1 MGGQESQARFLGNS
15 AAAGLCAAVSSG
27 TPGRALRKIR
37 AWHISQDLIQE
48 SLWSHPSPL
57 DSHFSDSWE
66 VVAQKTLQGSRTVRL
81 PSTLPTR
88 WDCWNEFV
96 LHACLRSPWRAQAQA
111 PYCTRHVGSQC

>member
-66 VVAQKTLQGSRTVRL
+66 VVAQKTLQGGRTVRL
-81 PSTLPTR
+81 PSTLPTKVGLLER
-88 WDCWNEFV
+88 ICITCV
-96 LHACLRSPWRAQAQA
+96 LTSTVACASS
-111 PYCTRHVGSQC
+111 GSQLH